1 MAGSNNRLP
10 QADLDLFI
18 DNAAAATLL
27 RVPRRSRL
35 LLWVIVL
42 FMISALAWASW
53 AELDEVTVGEG
64 RIIPSQQLQVV
75 QNLEGGIVKEVFVA
89 EGDLVKKGQP
99 LLRIDDTRF
108 NSDFRER
115 RQQLDFLRSKIVRL
129 KTALSSI
136 LIKEESIDFAGL
148 QESIQVV
155 PLPLPPFEMDDKGES
170 NTRKQVLQALRK
182 REQAQLDE
190 QLRNLDN
197 QLSIIDRQVEQREQE
212 RVELLSR
219 IKHLKT
225 NYNLALK
232 EYKLTRPLAEQGVVP
247 KVELIKLEREVNGIK
262 QELDSSRLLLP
273 KVSSEIKEQI
283 SKRRDVALQYRNET
297 QTELAEAESQLAQA
311 SEGQVGLRDRVERTT
326 VVSPVTGVVKQV
338 SVNTVGGVVQPGM
351 DLMEIV
357 PAEDN
362 LLVEAKI
369 LPKDIAFL
377 RPGLNTVVRFSAYDF
392 SIYGGLNGRLEH
404 ISADSIED
412 DKGNTYYLIR
422 VRTDKNY
429 LGKGDESLPI
439 IPGMLAS
446 VDILTGKK
454 TVLDYLLKP
463 ILKAQQSALR
473 ER

>member
-1 MAGSNNRLP
+1 MAGSDNSLP
-10 QADLDLFI
+10 QDDLELFI

-35 LLWVIVL
+35 LLWVILL
-42 FMISALAWASW
+42 FMVSALAWASW

-89 EGDLVKKGQP
+89 EGELVKKGQP

-115 RQQLDFLRSKIVRL
+115 RQQLDFLGAKIVRL
-129 KTALSSI
+129 RTALSSI
-136 LIKEESIDFAGL
+136 LIKEESADSAGL
-148 QESIQVV
+148 LESIQVV
-155 PLPLPPFEMDDKGES
+155 PLALPALEIDDNSG
-170 NTRKQVLQALRK
+170 NRKQVLQALRK
-182 REQAQLDE
+182 REQAQLNE

-197 QLSIIDRQVEQREQE
+197 QLSIIERQIEQREQE

-232 EYKLTRPLAEQGVVP
+232 EYKLTKPLAEQGVVP

-262 QELDSSRLLLP
+262 QELDSSTLLLP
-273 KVSSEIKEQI
+273 KVSSEIREQI
-283 SKRRDVALQYRNET
+283 SKRRDVALQYRNEV

-422 VRTDKNY
+422 VRTDKNH
-429 LGKGDESLPI
+429 LGKGKESLPI